1 MLRTQLKNMEK
12 EYFFLQGRGQSFGA
26 LKRMEQ
32 RVELMEKNLDK
43 FSNQVAGL
51 ISEIFE
57 TPNNIKDVKTFF
69 TQMSDAYGK
78 CEVAAREA
86 GMERLEE
93 MYREKSLEAAAA
105 ISKIYEREQIQA
117 KAALKEEMEMMKMM
131 EGMGMKEE
139 MEMMER
145 MGMMGMMNGMF

>member
-1 MLRTQLKNMEK
+1 MEK
-12 EYFFLQGRGQSFGA
+12 EYFFLLERGQSFGA
-26 LKRMEQ
+26 MKRMEQ

-51 ISEIFE
+51 ISEIFK
-57 TPNNIKDVKTFF
+57 TPINIKHMIAFF

-86 GMERLEE
+86 GMERTEE

-131 EGMGMKEE
+131 GP
-139 MEMMER
+139 